1 MSITVYI
8 AFFSW
13 IALSIWLAS
22 RLGSIRGVPAIVA
35 GGFLLLPPASISLI
49 DGIPPLDRGL
59 AIAASAF
66 LATLLFD
73 PGAFRRYRF
82 HWLDLFPL
90 TAVFAWSTTNLLNG
104 TGASQ
109 FLLDFWWYGMFALVP
124 YFLARCLLSGVT
136 GLRATAIAIVAS
148 SIILIPL
155 VLYEVRMS
163 PILNSQIYGFSTG
176 NVMERFRFDGW
187 RPRVFQPAGLGLAV
201 WLAGAAVVA
210 WSLYLGATKPTIL
223 RLPASVAAWCCLVLG
238 FLSRGA
244 GAIALMIMGLVAL
257 LLARWLNLR
266 KLALVIPALCAIYLA
281 SALVDSSL
289 PIRPVLLDAADGIFG
304 VDRAAS
310 LETRFRNEE
319 ILVTRAL
326 QKPLFGWGG
335 WGDYR
340 LAYDLAAEAGMTTIL
355 TDGFWVIT
363 LGKRGLIGLMATWG
377 WFLVPAALAVWHA
390 QRIGLPRGTS
400 LLILGLAL
408 FSWIFAIDLL
418 FNGFPSPV
426 QGLVAGTLATF
437 VAQASR
443 MPKGAAV
450 RSTTG
455 VTARQ
460 QPLRGVPVDQ
470 PSLVGPRS

>member
-22 RLGSIRGVPAIVA
+22 RLGSVRGVPAIVA

-66 LATLLFD
+66 LATFLFD

-124 YFLARCLLSGVT
+124 YFLARCLLSGVA
-136 GLRATAIAIVAS
+136 GLRATAVAIVAS
-148 SIILIPL
+148 TLILIPM
-155 VLYEVRMS
+155 VLYEARMS

-176 NVMERFRFDGW
+176 NAMERFRFDGW

-210 WSLYLGATKPTIL
+210 WSLYLGAAKQTIL
-223 RLPASVAAWCCLVLG
+223 RLTPSVAAWCCLILG

-244 GAIALMIMGLVAL
+244 GAIALMIMGLATL
-257 LLARWLNLR
+257 MLARWLNWR
-266 KLALVIPALCAIYLA
+266 KFALAIPVLCVIYIG

-289 PIRPVLLDAADGIFG
+289 PIRPVLLDAAHGIFG
-304 VDRAAS
+304 IDRAGS
-310 LETRFRNEE
+310 LETRFKNEE
-319 ILVTRAL
+319 ILVARAL

-363 LGKRGLIGLMATWG
+363 LGKRGLIGLLATWA
-377 WFLVPAALAVWHA
+377 WFLVPAALAVWQA
-390 QRIGLPRGTS
+390 QRVGVPRGTS
-400 LLILGLAL
+400 MLILGLAL

-426 QGLVAGTLATF
+426 QGLVAGALATF

-443 MPKGAAV
+443 MPTGAASRLSQAV
-450 RSTTG
+450 A
-455 VTARQ
+455 ARQ
-460 QPLRGVPVDQ
+460 RPGRDTPVDQ